1 VSSRETLA
9 GLSTLVD
16 RMAAESDPFA
26 AESRLDQ
33 GLRSAVAAG
42 ALDLV
47 PSIVM
52 ALADRRADRRAAALD
67 AGRLTVVHE
76 PFEEEVVLEAGL
88 YLLHPPL
95 LVGADARRVRLLAM
109 EQQVPVVAVC
119 REPVTTIGLCPV
131 VAISP
136 GCTIRTKLRP
146 PATWDDAEAV
156 ADWMMLAHDALGD
169 AAVDQ
174 LDSELPATRRLEQLL
189 DRLDAIPEH
198 RELHEAIAAII
209 PEAIAEAREDAESG
223 GRRRRPRPV
232 G

>member
-1 VSSRETLA
+1 MSSRETLA
-9 GLSTLVD
+9 GLATLVT
-16 RMAAESDPFA
+16 RMADEPDRFV
-26 AESRLDQ
+26 AESRLAQ
-33 GLRSAVAAG
+33 GLRSAVTAG

-47 PSIVM
+47 PGIVS
-52 ALADRRADRRAAALD
+52 ALADCRMASREAALD
-67 AGRLTVVHE
+67 AGRLTIVTE
-76 PFEEEVVLEAGL
+76 PFEDEVQLEPGL

-95 LVGADARRVRLLAM
+95 VVGADARRIRLLAL
-109 EQQVPVVAVC
+109 EQKVPVVAVC
-119 REPVTTIGLCPV
+119 REPVTAIGLCPV

-156 ADWMMLAHDALGD
+156 ADWMMEAHDALGD

-174 LDSELPATRRLEQLL
+174 LDAELAASRRLDQLL

-198 RELHEAIAAII
+198 RELHEAIAAIV

-223 GRRRRPRPV
+223 GRRRRTRQAS
-232 G
+232 

>member
-1 VSSRETLA
+1 MSSRETLA

-119 REPVTTIGLCPV
+119 REPVTNIGLCPV

>member
-1 VSSRETLA
+1 MSSRETLA

>member
-1 VSSRETLA
+1 MSTRETLA

-16 RMAAESDPFA
+16 RVATESDPFT
-26 AESRLDQ
+26 AETRLAQ
-33 GLRSAVAAG
+33 GLRSAVTAG
-42 ALDLV
+42 ALELV
-47 PSIVM
+47 PGIVM
-52 ALADRRADRRAAALD
+52 ALADRRAARREAALD
-67 AGRLTVVHE
+67 AGRLTVVTE
-76 PFEEEVVLEAGL
+76 PFEEEVLLDPGL

-95 LVGADARRVRLLAM
+95 LVGADARRVRLLAI
-109 EQQVPVVAVC
+109 EQRVPVVAVC
-119 REPVTTIGLCPV
+119 REPITVIGLCPV

-146 PATWDDAEAV
+146 PASWDDAEAV
-156 ADWMMLAHDALGD
+156 ADWMLVAHDALGD

-174 LDSELPATRRLEQLL
+174 LDAELPATRRLEQLL

-198 RELHEAIAAII
+198 RELHEAIAAIV

>member
-1 VSSRETLA
+1 MSSRETLA

-16 RMAAESDPFA
+16 RMANESDPFA
-26 AESRLDQ
+26 AESRLAQ
-33 GLRSAVAAG
+33 GLRSAVTAG

-52 ALADRRADRRAAALD
+52 ALADRRADRRGAALD

-95 LVGADARRVRLLAM
+95 LVGADARRIRLLAV
-109 EQQVPVVAVC
+109 EQRVPVVAVC

>member
-1 VSSRETLA
+1 MSSRETLA

-26 AESRLDQ
+26 AESRLAQ